1 LKELSIF
8 DKITTILMETKEF
21 ITKDGVIIESI
32 MGGLFRIEFEDKTT
46 AIASV
51 SANIRRNM
59 SQIKLMLGDKVKV
72 EFSKYDLT
80 RGRIV
85 WRYR

>member
-1 LKELSIF
+1 
-8 DKITTILMETKEF
+8 METKEF
-21 ITKDGVIIESI
+21 TTRDGIIIELI
-32 MGGLFRIEFEDKTT
+32 MGGLFRVEFEDKST

-85 WRYR
+85 WRYK

>member
-1 LKELSIF
+1 
-8 DKITTILMETKEF
+8 METKEV
-21 ITKDGVIIESI
+21 ITRDGTIIELI
-32 MGGLFRIEFEDKTT
+32 MGGLFRIELEDKTI

-85 WRYR
+85 WRYK

>member
-1 LKELSIF
+1 
-8 DKITTILMETKEF
+8 METKEF

>member
-1 LKELSIF
+1 
-8 DKITTILMETKEF
+8 METKEF
-21 ITKDGVIIESI
+21 TTRDGIIIELI
-32 MGGLFRIEFEDKTT
+32 MGGLFRIEFEDKST

-72 EFSKYDLT
+72 EFSKYDLS

-85 WRYR
+85 WRYK